1 MGRYDRTFEPSAIPP
16 SADQPSATRRY
27 DPHLTILF
35 FLWLLMLVAVLPVF
49 FATPVASPTQPT
61 SAPGGSV
68 NPNIAPWWELTVL
81 PRIGPHTARAI
92 VRYRESRGKRGRSSE
107 SGRHI
112 VAFRRAADL
121 AQVRGIGPKTLQ
133 RIGRYL
139 SFDDVDLE
147 EGMRSRGM
155 P

>member
-1 MGRYDRTFEPSAIPP
+1 MTVPSSRQPFRLRRI
-16 SADQPSATRRY
+16 SYQPSATRRY

-49 FATPVASPTQPT
+49 FATGVASATQPT
-61 SAPGGSV
+61 LTSV

-81 PRIGPHTARAI
+81 PRIGPHTAREI
-92 VRYRESRGKRGRSSE
+92 VRYRESKGKSSE

-121 AQVRGIGPKTLQ
+121 ARVRGIGPKTLQ